1 MEPYP
6 DRASLIVHQG
16 LELEVGEADLKLLG
30 RRHKRTVSQHDNG
43 RFSQHLTQDHN
54 LK

>member
-16 LELEVGEADLKLLG
+16 LELEVGEADLKLLE
-30 RRHKRTVSQHDNG
+30 RRHYKDGDTTRP
-43 RFSQHLTQDHN
+43 REIFSAIRPRP
-54 LK
+54 